1 MLLSGIVKDLI
12 DGHFSSSPKTTE
24 SEGLYLISENLVEDC
39 RKGQIIDLEK
49 SV

>member
-24 SEGLYLISENLVEDC
+24 SEGLYLISNLVEDC